1 MSSPEPKPLRGS
13 GLRVTELAGRRVEL
27 HPATDRWMAGDRFGT
42 IIGGVRGRDS
52 VYLVHLDRSDT
63 TVRLHSDYFTL
74 LEDR

>member
-27 HPATDRWMAGDRFGT
+27 PRATDRWMAGDRFGT
-42 IIGGVRGRDS
+42 IIGGAAGRPG

-63 TVRLHSDYFTL
+63 TARLHSDNLVF
-74 LEDR
+74 LED